1 MLAFILRRMAAAV
14 AMLLVIATIIFSL
27 LIIVPGDPAELLL
40 STGGGSATPEAIA
53 NLRATMGLDQPVMAQ
68 YVHFIADTARFNFG
82 TSIVD
87 KSSIAAVIALRL
99 PRTIEIIVAG
109 TILAL
114 LIAIP
119 AGTAAG
125 LRAGGKFD
133 IAASAVNALLT
144 SVPGFVLGTLFIYFL
159 AQLLGWLPAGGYVP
173 LASDPLQHLQMLI
186 LPALT
191 VGLHLATIVFRMT
204 RTSVLEMRGHD
215 WVRTAVAKGLRR
227 KQVVRR
233 HILYNALGPIITVV
247 GLQLGILLGSTVLV
261 EFIYNWPGLSGLLV
275 SAVEQRD
282 YPTVRAIILTV
293 AAIFI
298 GINLVIDIL
307 TSLLDPR
314 VRLQ

>member
-1 MLAFILRRMAAAV
+1 MLAFISRRMAAAA
-14 AMLLVIATIIFSL
+14 AMLLVIGTIIFSL

-53 NLRATMGLDQPVMAQ
+53 NLRANMGLDQPIMVQ
-68 YVHFIADTARFNFG
+68 YATFIFNTARLDFG

-87 KSSIAAVIALRL
+87 NGSISSAIALRL
-99 PRTIEIIVAG
+99 PRTLEIIVVGA
-109 TILAL
+109 ILAL
-114 LIAIP
+114 LLAIP

-144 SVPGFVLGTLFIYFL
+144 SVPGFVVGTLFIYFF
-159 AQLLGWLPAGGYVP
+159 AQLLGWLPAGGYVA
-173 LASDPLQHLQMLI
+173 LAANPVEHLQMLI
-186 LPALT
+186 LPSLT

-204 RTSVLEMRGHD
+204 RASVLEMRGHD

-261 EFIYNWPGLSGLLV
+261 EFVYNWPGLSGLLV

-282 YPTVRAIILTV
+282 YPTVRAVILTV

-298 GINLVIDIL
+298 GINMVIDIL
-307 TSLLDPR
+307 SSLLDPR
-314 VRLQ
+314 IRLQ

>member
-1 MLAFILRRMAAAV
+1 MLAFISRRMAAAA
-14 AMLLVIATIIFSL
+14 AMLLVIGTIIFSL

-53 NLRATMGLDQPVMAQ
+53 NLRSNMGLDKPVMVQ
-68 YVHFIADTARFNFG
+68 YATFIYNTARLDFG

-87 KSSIAAVIALRL
+87 NGSISSAIALRL
-99 PRTIEIIVAG
+99 PRTLEIIVVGA
-109 TILAL
+109 ILAL
-114 LIAIP
+114 LLAIP
-119 AGTAAG
+119 TGTAAG

-144 SVPGFVLGTLFIYFL
+144 SVPGFVVGTLFIYFF
-159 AQLLGWLPAGGYVP
+159 AQLLGWLPAGGYV
-173 LASDPLQHLQMLI
+173 ARATNPLQHLQMLI
-186 LPALT
+186 LPSLT

-204 RTSVLEMRGHD
+204 RASVLEMRGHD

-261 EFIYNWPGLSGLLV
+261 EFVYNWPGLSGLLV

-282 YPTVRAIILTV
+282 YPTVRAVILTV

-298 GINLVIDIL
+298 GINMVIDIL
-307 TSLLDPR
+307 SSLLDPR
-314 VRLQ
+314 IRLQ

>member
-1 MLAFILRRMAAAV
+1 
-14 AMLLVIATIIFSL
+14 
-27 LIIVPGDPAELLL
+27 
-40 STGGGSATPEAIA
+40 
-53 NLRATMGLDQPVMAQ
+53 MGLDQPVMTQ
-68 YVHFIADTARFNFG
+68 YVDFIADTVQLNFG
-82 TSIVD
+82 TSIID

-99 PRTIEIIVAG
+99 PRTIEIIVVG

-204 RTSVLEMRGHD
+204 RASVLEMRGHD

-233 HILYNALGPIITVV
+233 HILYTPSVRSSRSSACSSAFSSAQQSSSSSSTTGP
-247 GLQLGILLGSTVLV
+247 
-261 EFIYNWPGLSGLLV
+261 
-275 SAVEQRD
+275 D
-282 YPTVRAIILTV
+282 
-293 AAIFI
+293 
-298 GINLVIDIL
+298 
-307 TSLLDPR
+307 
-314 VRLQ
+314 

>member
-1 MLAFILRRMAAAV
+1 MLAFIFRRMAAAV

-53 NLRATMGLDQPVMAQ
+53 NLHATMGLDQPVMTQ
-68 YVHFIADTARFNFG
+68 YVDFIADTVQLNFG
-82 TSIVD
+82 TSIID

-99 PRTIEIIVAG
+99 PRTIEIIVVG

-204 RTSVLEMRGHD
+204 RASVLEMRGHD

-282 YPTVRAIILTV
+282 YPTVRAVILIV

-307 TSLLDPR
+307 TSLIDPR

>member
-1 MLAFILRRMAAAV
+1 MLAFISRRMAAAA
-14 AMLLVIATIIFSL
+14 AMLLVIGTIIFSL

-53 NLRATMGLDQPVMAQ
+53 NLRSNMGLDKPVMVQ
-68 YVHFIADTARFNFG
+68 YATFIYNTVRLDFG

-87 KSSIAAVIALRL
+87 NGSISSAIALRL
-99 PRTIEIIVAG
+99 PRTLEIIVVGA
-109 TILAL
+109 ILAL
-114 LIAIP
+114 MLAIP

-133 IAASAVNALLT
+133 IATSAVNALLT
-144 SVPGFVLGTLFIYFL
+144 SVPGFVVGTLFIYFF
-159 AQLLGWLPAGGYVP
+159 AQLLGWLPAGGYVAFP
-173 LASDPLQHLQMLI
+173 TNPLQHLQMLI
-186 LPALT
+186 LPSLT

-204 RTSVLEMRGHD
+204 RASVLEMRGHD

-261 EFIYNWPGLSGLLV
+261 EFVYNWPGLSGLLV

-298 GINLVIDIL
+298 GINMVIDIL
-307 TSLLDPR
+307 SSLLDPR
-314 VRLQ
+314 IRLQ

>member
-1 MLAFILRRMAAAV
+1 MLAFISRRMAAAA
-14 AMLLVIATIIFSL
+14 AMLLVIGTIIFSL

-53 NLRATMGLDQPVMAQ
+53 NLRASMGLDKPVLVQ
-68 YVHFIADTARFNFG
+68 YGTFIYNSVRLDFG
-82 TSIVD
+82 TSILD
-87 KSSIAAVIALRL
+87 NSSISSAIGLRL
-99 PRTIEIIVAG
+99 PRTLEIIVVG

-114 LIAIP
+114 LLAIP

-133 IAASAVNALLT
+133 IATSAVNALLT
-144 SVPGFVLGTLFIYFL
+144 SVPGFVVGTLFIYLF
-159 AQLLGWLPAGGYVP
+159 AQVLGWLPAGGYV
-173 LASDPLQHLQMLI
+173 AFAADPLQHLQMLI
-186 LPALT
+186 LPSLT

-204 RTSVLEMRGHD
+204 RASVLEMRGHD

-227 KQVVRR
+227 KRVVRR

-261 EFIYNWPGLSGLLV
+261 EFVYNWPGLSGLLV

-298 GINLVIDIL
+298 GINMVIDIL
-307 TSLLDPR
+307 SSLLDPR
-314 VRLQ
+314 IRLQ